1 MQEEEPGTKG
11 QGKGHL
17 RGPSWGEE
25 GFCLEEAQGHLG
37 GAMVDISVL
46 HLMVIT
52 QDLAL

>member
-1 MQEEEPGTKG
+1 MQEEEPGTRG
-11 QGKGHL
+11 QGKGHFRTL
-17 RGPSWGEE
+17 VREE